1 VRVALAAALLLAA
14 GCGGSGAPPP
24 SAALRDAAEPVA
36 PRHAVRSAVED
47 IAGLS
52 ELGDARALAVIG
64 GVSSRSRVEPYLSRL
79 ARGITGRH
87 GVEVRCWSPRHWR
100 PIRVAL
106 AAGALRPGSGRRA
119 HLPAAECNRLVA
131 FANRPT
137 DVRGRPRIE
146 LVVAVAAFAHDL
158 EHLAG
163 DRAEAVV
170 ECRGMQEI
178 DSVAGLLG
186 APRPLARGLAQLYWT
201 QIYPRNPPAY
211 RSPECRDGG
220 SLDLDR
226 TLDLWP

>member
-1 VRVALAAALLLAA
+1 M
-14 GCGGSGAPPP
+14 
-24 SAALRDAAEPVA
+24 PVA
-36 PRHAVRSAVED
+36 QRHAARLADDD
-47 IAGLS
+47 IAGLG
-52 ELGDARALAVIG
+52 ELGDARPLPVSA
-64 GVSSRSRVEPYLSRL
+64 GVSPGSRVEPYLSRL
-79 ARGITGRH
+79 ARGITGRRR
-87 GVEVRCWSPRHWR
+87 VEVRCWSTRHWR

-106 AAGALRPGSGRRA
+106 AAGALRPGSGGRA

-131 FANRPT
+131 FANRPS

-146 LVVAVAAFAHDL
+146 LAVAVAAFAHDL
-158 EHLAG
+158 QHLAG
-163 DRAEAVV
+163 GRAEAVV

-201 QIYPRNPPAY
+201 QIYPRNLHTY

>member
-1 VRVALAAALLLAA
+1 V
-14 GCGGSGAPPP
+14 G
-24 SAALRDAAEPVA
+24 
-36 PRHAVRSAVED
+36 
-47 IAGLS
+47 
-52 ELGDARALAVIG
+52 
-64 GVSSRSRVEPYLSRL
+64 
-79 ARGITGRH
+79 
-87 GVEVRCWSPRHWR
+87 
-100 PIRVAL
+100 
-106 AAGALRPGSGRRA
+106 
-119 HLPAAECNRLVA
+119 

-146 LVVAVAAFAHDL
+146 LTLAVAAFAHDL

-163 DRAEAVV
+163 ARAEAVV

-220 SLDLDR
+220 RLDLDR
-226 TLDLWP
+226 MLDLWP